1 MLFKIVIGDK
11 KTTIAIAQGAGTYW
25 NDSDLRSSGIVTVLQ
40 PGLPHGFFL
49 DRNLEQVRTILSHDF
64 FAQKIVLSASVFS
77 DDFKYFKIFLKTSSF
92 FYDVYDIFMREKIC
106 YKC

>member
-1 MLFKIVIGDK
+1 MTNDK
-11 KTTIAIAQGAGTYW
+11 RQVSRDKGQI
-25 NDSDLRSSGIVTVLQ
+25 
-40 PGLPHGFFL
+40 HGFTTGFTARFFS
-49 DRNLEQVRTILSHDF
+49 DWNLEQVRTILSHDF

-92 FYDVYDIFMREKIC
+92 FYDVYDVFMREKIC